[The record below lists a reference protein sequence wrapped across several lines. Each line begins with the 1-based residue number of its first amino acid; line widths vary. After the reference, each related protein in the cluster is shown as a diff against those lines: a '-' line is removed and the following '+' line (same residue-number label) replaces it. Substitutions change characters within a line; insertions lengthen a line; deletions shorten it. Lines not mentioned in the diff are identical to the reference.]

1 MLDAS
6 ARWPAV
12 RLGLAAGVLALALW
26 GRRPVAATVLVLP
39 EPATTAPATTAP
51 RDPRVAPALLATL
64 TADDVARGV
73 QALAA
78 GEGPG
83 LAPAQAEALL
93 PLAESGLQAR
103 REVDRLQARRRTAR
117 QALRQ
122 SGLDLLSAWSEPGL
136 PPQDRP

>member
-1 MLDAS
+1 M
-6 ARWPAV
+6 
-12 RLGLAAGVLALALW
+12 
-26 GRRPVAATVLVLP
+26 
-39 EPATTAPATTAP
+39 
-51 RDPRVAPALLATL
+51 APALLATL

-83 LAPAQAEALL
+83 LAPAQAAAML

-103 REVDRLQARRRTAR
+103 REVDRLQARRRTVR

-122 SGLDLLSAWSEPGL
+122 SGLDLLSARSEPGL